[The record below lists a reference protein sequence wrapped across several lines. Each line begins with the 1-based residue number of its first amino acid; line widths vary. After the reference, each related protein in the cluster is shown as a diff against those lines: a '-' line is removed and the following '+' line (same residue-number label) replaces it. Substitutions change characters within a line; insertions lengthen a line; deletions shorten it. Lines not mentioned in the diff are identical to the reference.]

1 MSKIS
6 NSITLLQLLST
17 GKKYSINEL
26 SEILEVTPRMVRVY
40 KDELEKSGIYIDT
53 IMGPYGGYVL
63 NQSIRIP
70 TRKFKVHDYKLLD
83 KYIEEEKDEVLKNKL
98 YNLKD
103 KIRGVYASSKDESK
117 ELNLSE
123 DVQDKYNCLARA
135 IKEKRKVKIL
145 YYTYGKGELE
155 RVIHPRD
162 IFLFKDGWYCSA
174 YCELRND
181 FRHFEL
187 KRVRKYE
194 LLDEKF

>member
-6 NSITLLQLLST
+6 NAISLLQILST
-17 GKKYSINEL
+17 GKKYSIQEL
-26 SEILEVTPRMVRVY
+26 SELLEVTPRMIRIY
-40 KDELEKSGIYIDT
+40 KEELEKSGIYIDT

-70 TRKFKVHDYKLLD
+70 TRKFKSKDYEILD
-83 KYIEEEKDEVLKNKL
+83 KYIDLEQDDELKDKLINLKN
-98 YNLKD
+98 
-103 KIRGVYASSKDESK
+103 KIRGVYFGSKNENN
-117 ELNLSE
+117 ELNSKI
-123 DVQDKYNCLARA
+123 QDEYNVISRA
-135 IKEKRKVKIL
+135 IREKRKIKIL

-155 RVIHPRD
+155 RIIHPRD
-162 IFLFKDGWYCSA
+162 IFLFKDSWYASA

-187 KRVRKYE
+187 NRIRKYE